1 MSRGRRHEGV
11 SMTMISRPAALIF
24 SATAAVAMLLAACSS
39 TGDSGQNS
47 SSATSTST
55 SDSSASGSPILIGG
69 AAPLHSPI
77 YTEPT
82 VQTGLQAAVD
92 AVNASGGVNGHPLKL
107 DFCDTQY
114 TADGELE
121 CARQFI
127 SDKVAAVLDPY
138 FLADQTGE
146 PEQLLA
152 AAKIP
157 VFAAQGVS
165 PFELQ
170 NPDVFMLASGLP
182 GWAYGAVDALLRA
195 GSRNLMVM
203 LDTNPASQFAGAL
216 LVAAAKLAGIT
227 PRVVTGDPNSDPTFA
242 AAAAEATRGGVDGIA
257 LFPSPADCPKMI
269 SALRSGGYT
278 GNLSAPSVLLST
290 AVIKQLGPA
299 GNGLLEDSQ
308 VALVTDTANKGIQ
321 SFTAGMQKYGND
333 QITDAASYAWT
344 AVQVFVQAIAKAPS
358 FDSAGIKAALT
369 GVTTPVDVPTVGPW
383 IGSGVSPLP
392 AYPRILNPTITYGVV
407 KNGVVQPSAGGFV
420 NPFTNL
426 ASYANK

>member
-1 MSRGRRHEGV
+1 
-11 SMTMISRPAALIF
+11 MTMISRRAGLII

-39 TGDSGQNS
+39 TGDSGHNS
-47 SSATSTST
+47 SGATST
-55 SDSSASGSPILIGG
+55 SDSSLSGSPILIGG
-69 AAPLHSPI
+69 AAPLHSQI

-127 SDKVAAVLDPY
+127 SSKVTAVLDPY
-138 FLADQTGE
+138 FEADQSGE

-157 VFAAQGVS
+157 VFGAQGIS

-170 NPDVFMLASGLP
+170 DPDAFMLASGLP

-195 GSRNLMVM
+195 GSRKLTIM
-203 LDTNPASQFAGAL
+203 LDTNPASQFAGTL
-216 LVAAAKLAGIT
+216 LIAAAKLAGIT

-290 AVIKQLGPA
+290 AVTKQLGPA

-308 VALVTDTANKGIQ
+308 VALITDTANKGIQ
-321 SFTAGMQKYGND
+321 SFTAGMKKYGDD
-333 QITDAASYAWT
+333 QITDAAIYAWT
-344 AVQVFVQAIAKAPS
+344 AVQVFVKAIAKAPS
-358 FDSAGIKAALT
+358 FASAGITAALR
-369 GVTTPVDVPTVGPW
+369 GDTTPVDVPTVGSW
-383 IGSGVSPLP
+383 IGSGVSPLS

-407 KNGVVQPSAGGFV
+407 KNGALEPSGGGFV

-426 ASYANK
+426 TSYANK

>member
-1 MSRGRRHEGV
+1 
-11 SMTMISRPAALIF
+11 MTMISRRAALVF
-24 SATAAVAMLLAACSS
+24 SATASVVMLLLAACGS
-39 TGDSGQNS
+39 TGNSAQNV
-47 SSATSTST
+47 SSATST

-170 NPDVFMLASGLP
+170 DPDVFMLASGLP

-195 GSRNLMVM
+195 GSRNLTVM
-203 LDTNPASQFAGAL
+203 LDTNPASQFAGTL

-242 AAAAEATRGGVDGIA
+242 AAAAEATRGGVNGIA
-257 LFPSPADCPKMI
+257 LFPSPPDCPKMI

-278 GNLSAPSVLLST
+278 GNLSAPTVLLSA

-299 GNGLLEDSQ
+299 GNGLLADSQ
-308 VALVTDTANKGIQ
+308 VALTTDTANTGIQ
-321 SFTAGMQKYGND
+321 SFTAGMQKYGDD

-344 AVQVFVQAIAKAPS
+344 AVQVFVQAIAKASS
-358 FDSAGIKAALT
+358 FESADITAALR
-369 GVTTPVDVPTVGPW
+369 GVTAPVDVPSVGPW

-407 KNGVVQPSAGGFV
+407 KNGALEPSGGGFV
-420 NPFTNL
+420 NPFTDL
-426 ASYANK
+426 VSYAKK

>member
-1 MSRGRRHEGV
+1 
-11 SMTMISRPAALIF
+11 
-24 SATAAVAMLLAACSS
+24 MLLAACSS
-39 TGDSGQNS
+39 TGGSGQNS
-47 SSATSTST
+47 SGATST

-69 AAPLHSPI
+69 AAPLHSEI

-92 AVNASGGVNGHPLKL
+92 AVNASGGVNGRPLKL
-107 DFCDTQY
+107 DFCDTLY
-114 TADGELE
+114 TANGELA

-138 FLADQTGE
+138 FLADQSGE

-157 VFAAQGVS
+157 VFAAQGVT

-170 NPDVFMLASGLP
+170 DPDVFMLASGLP

-195 GSRNLMVM
+195 GSRNLTVM
-203 LDTNPASQFAGAL
+203 LDTNPASQFAGTL

-227 PRVVTGDPNSDPTFA
+227 PRVVTGDPDSDPTFA

-257 LFPSPADCPKMI
+257 LFPSPVDCPKMI
-269 SALRSGGYT
+269 SALRDAGYT
-278 GNLSAPSVLLST
+278 GNLSAPSVLLSS

-321 SFTAGMQKYGND
+321 SFTAGMQKYGDD
-333 QITDAASYAWT
+333 QITDAANYAWT
-344 AVQVFVQAIAKAPS
+344 AVQVFVQAIAKASS
-358 FDSAGIKAALT
+358 FDSAGITAALS

-407 KNGVVQPSAGGFV
+407 KNGAVQPSGGGFV

-426 ASYANK
+426 ASYASK